1 MDDDV
6 DYAYLLDPL
15 RIAIEALCYRAW
27 GRKPDLPEDISNDID
42 DLVEKINSG
51 HFDLQ

>member
-1 MDDDV
+1 MDDEFD
-6 DYAYLLDPL
+6 DAYLQNPL

-27 GRKPDLPEDISNDID
+27 DRDPDLPEDISNDID